1 MHKKVCSDQGRRSG
15 NRHADLRVL
24 PIVAQCGPRSA
35 TLPWTLFLWVC
46 CCRTTF
52 PGCFYL
58 SENSPTEERL
68 DHTCTSNEHGWANAM
83 LSDSHAGKKQALVS
97 YDSYVF
103 FCFVLFCAFCFGIGK
118 GKQFT
123 KKTRFW
129 PRPSVVVHSS
139 CYPIGKSS
147 GRCPKRRGGPWPT
160 PSQSL
165 RSPTSR
171 SDFDDDNPITGHASC
186 LRWTSA
192 VQCWQADLMVRH
204 LWGFRWAFVSHECDR
219 FFQHRFWQTRSE
231 SDRLAQT
238 ASKIDHAS
246 HTLFHVH
253 NVDMYALGQLWI
265 WCDWCEVPRLK
276 AATLVNISETSACI
290 ETVSLFLWHSF
301 TWQTELSLCPVF

>member
-1 MHKKVCSDQGRRSG
+1 MQIYACCQSWPSVGHDRQHFREHCFYGCVAVERRFQDVSISVKI
-15 NRHADLRVL
+15 LRRKNVSIILVL
-24 PIVAQCGPRSA
+24 QTSMGGP
-35 TLPWTLFLWVC
+35 TL
-46 CCRTTF
+46 CCRIHM
-52 PGCFYL
+52 PGNNKRWY
-58 SENSPTEERL
+58 PMT
-68 DHTCTSNEHGWANAM
+68 AM
-83 LSDSHAGKKQALVS
+83 F
-97 YDSYVF
+97 F

-123 KKTRFW
+123 KKKNRFW

-147 GRCPKRRGGPWPT
+147 GRCPKRRGAWTT

-231 SDRLAQT
+231 SDRLGQT

-265 WCDWCEVPRLK
+265 WCDWCELPRLK